1 MVSGHAPQT
10 GYTQEERE
18 CFNENLKALIKN
30 NILSIEQLD
39 VGADISGHVGTDAEG
54 YEDGGQG
61 FGDRNDRGG
70 RTIIGNCPGF
80 ESGHTS
86 RKQKSTE

>member
-1 MVSGHAPQT
+1 M
-10 GYTQEERE
+10 
-18 CFNENLKALIKN
+18 
-30 NILSIEQLD
+30 
-39 VGADISGHVGTDAEG
+39 GADISGHVGTDAEG

-86 RKQKSTE
+86 RKQKSTESRTVVEEVQVRLTIYW